1 MSEPN
6 NITDLVITLSVRIRE
21 LEVDLSLAKFEAEE
35 LRKKLAEVKGGKN
48 EW

>member
-1 MSEPN
+1 MTEPN
-6 NITDLVITLSVRIRE
+6 NITDLIITLSVRIRE
-21 LEVDLSLAKFEAEE
+21 LEVDLSLAKFEADE

>member
-1 MSEPN
+1 MTEPN
-6 NITDLVITLSVRIRE
+6 NITDLIITLSVRIRE
-21 LEVDLSLAKFEAEE
+21 LEVELSLAKFEAEE

>member
-6 NITDLVITLSVRIRE
+6 NITDLVISLSVRIRE
-21 LEVDLSLAKFEAEE
+21 LEVDLSLARYEADE
-35 LRKKLAEVKGGKN
+35 LKKKLAEVKGGRN

>member
-1 MSEPN
+1 MTEPKS
-6 NITDLVITLSVRIRE
+6 ITDLIITLSFRIRE

>member
-1 MSEPN
+1 MTEPN
-6 NITDLVITLSVRIRE
+6 NITDLIITLSVRIRE